1 MRRFGTSIRKK
12 VHTKGLADV
21 VKKGT
26 AGAKTKVEGKGDGDS
41 KVAE

>member
-12 VHTKGLADV
+12 VHIKGLADV

-26 AGAKTKVEGKGDGDS
+26 AGAERKIEGKDDGDS